1 MEYAPD
7 DIATIPEHQTDSA
20 SRLVSLVGSRLCH
33 DLVSPLGAIGNGVEL
48 LQMVKEETGESEP
61 PEMQLIE
68 QALQAARARINGFRV
83 AFGSAA
89 SGQKISAS
97 DFAALVQD
105 VCVSTELQINLQ
117 SDVAQPR
124 ADVKMVLLALMCME
138 SALPWGAR
146 IRIRQEGRCWHL
158 AAVAERT
165 KQDLALWSCLNAQ
178 NGSKPNFV
186 AAEVQFPLLRLIA
199 DELSR
204 PLAWELTETGAEIS
218 F

>member
-7 DIATIPEHQTDSA
+7 DIATIPEHQTDSTI
-20 SRLVSLVGSRLCH
+20 RLVSLVGSRLCH
-33 DLVSPLGAIGNGVEL
+33 DLVSPLGAIGNGIEL
-48 LQMVKEETGESEP
+48 LQMVKEQAGESEA

-68 QALQAARARINGFRV
+68 QALQAARARIDGFRV

-97 DFAALVQD
+97 DFAALVRNL
-105 VCVSTELQINLQ
+105 CVSTELQITLHNDL
-117 SDVAQPR
+117 AQPR
-124 ADVKMVLLALMCME
+124 SDVKMVLLALMCLE

-146 IRIRQEGRCWHL
+146 IRISQQGGRWYL

-165 KQDLALWSCLNAQ
+165 KRDLALWSCLNAQ
-178 NGSKPNFV
+178 NGSKPNVV
-186 AAEVQFPLLRLIA
+186 AAEVQFPLLRLMA
-199 DELSR
+199 DELAR
-204 PLAWELTETGAEIS
+204 PLSWEATETGAQIR